1 MLIRIVSALLL
12 LTATLCISGC
22 VSKAKAQAQ
31 ARAAYLAGQR
41 DALAQMNQHQ
51 PDASGVIDEP
61 ANVSFIGPVENS
73 SVPWTDGLTLGK
85 AILSA
90 VYKSQIDPT
99 MILITRPNEQIQI
112 DPSRLLSGND
122 YPLKPGDIV
131 QFQMPQQ

>member
-1 MLIRIVSALLL
+1 MVIRIVSVLFLLIAPL
-12 LTATLCISGC
+12 YVSGC

-51 PDASGVIDEP
+51 PGASSVTNEL
-61 ANVSFIGPVENS
+61 ANVSFIGPVENPT
-73 SVPWTDGLTLGK
+73 VPWTEGLTLGK

-122 YPLKPGDIV
+122 YPLKPGDII
-131 QFQMPQQ
+131 QFQLPQQ